1 MEWGSGVW
9 NTEDRVELCRAIG
22 DLGRAPLA
30 APGPLVAR
38 PETDEGGSVHP
49 VLFHIGPLPLRS
61 YGVAMATAFIV
72 GILIARRRARRAGI
86 HPDVIV
92 DLAFYVI
99 LASIAGARAA
109 YVIVHWSF
117 FRTDPGAILRIWDG
131 GLAQYGGVAA
141 GVLTGLLF
149 FAKRGIDPWR
159 GADVVT
165 PSLAIGIAIGR
176 IGCFLNGCCF
186 GKPCSLPWA
195 VVFPP
200 GSIAGQDY
208 PGIAVHP
215 TQIYASLAALAM
227 FLILLAVERRKPFD
241 GFLLWF
247 FVIML
252 AAYRFAVDPI
262 RHYDV
267 ASFVHRGPPFSLTSN
282 QLMGIVLIAV
292 ASAFMVRLSRRARRS

>member
-1 MEWGSGVW
+1 
-9 NTEDRVELCRAIG
+9 
-22 DLGRAPLA
+22 
-30 APGPLVAR
+30 
-38 PETDEGGSVHP
+38 
-49 VLFHIGPLPLRS
+49 
-61 YGVAMATAFIV
+61 MATAFIV